1 MLTRLLAP
9 CLAALAAALPTL
21 PLHAAGALDPLY
33 GSGGRVVTD
42 FDQRPETAAASLL
55 LPDGRLLV
63 LAVRERELGSV
74 LVRYAPDGAVEKLR
88 FMPPGVRGE
97 MLQPQALAR
106 QPDGRLLVAGA
117 SFAGSGLH
125 PRFFVQRFNAD
136 GTPDAGFGRGGRV
149 DADFPAA
156 LITASAM
163 KLLVLDGG
171 RIWLLG
177 RINTAAADGGVR
189 AVLLALHADGTP
201 DSAVGAG
208 GQRLLPGLATVN
220 DALVRPEGVVVV
232 GAAGLS
238 NFDPLPPA
246 LVIARLDPADGRYDS
261 RFGNAGLTQQ
271 PATRGEAF
279 TTVVA
284 LPDGRLVA
292 AGNVAGVLAG
302 GLPSPLR
309 LRRFGADGSAD
320 ATMAEPLLTLPEGV
334 RLAQH
339 EGTLWLAGRTAAG
352 PAADLALWRLTEGG
366 AIDGSFGSNSRVAA
380 DFGGNETLVTLQ
392 VQADGKPL
400 LLGTRLGSD
409 NGTDLVL
416 ARIDPAAVE
425 AQPATS
431 PSMRSTSKSRPRTEP
446 SSVASRSLF
455 QRSSGAP
462 LTYQLLPL
470 SARISP

>member
-1 MLTRLLAP
+1 MLTRLLSP
-9 CLAALAAALPTL
+9 CLAALTAALPAP

-42 FDQRPETAAASLL
+42 FGGAEAAAASLL

-63 LAVRERELGSV
+63 LAVRERERGSV
-74 LVRYAPDGAVEKLR
+74 LLRHAPDGALEKLR

-97 MLQPQALAR
+97 TLQPQALAR

-117 SFAGSGLH
+117 SFSGSGLH

-136 GTPDAGFGRGGRV
+136 GTADAGFGSGGRV

-156 LITASAM
+156 LISASAM

-177 RINTAAADGGVR
+177 RINIAPADGGVR
-189 AVLLALHADGTP
+189 AVLLALNPDGTP
-201 DSAVGAG
+201 DTAVGAG

-220 DALVRPEGVVVV
+220 DALVRPEGVVIV

-238 NFDPLPPA
+238 TLDPLPPA
-246 LVIARLDPADGRYDS
+246 LVIARLDPTDGRYDS
-261 RFGNAGLTQQ
+261 HFGNAGLTQQ
-271 PATRGEAF
+271 PAARGEAF
-279 TTVVA
+279 TSVVA
-284 LPDGRLVA
+284 LTDGRLVA

-302 GLPSPLR
+302 GIPSPLR
-309 LRRFGADGSAD
+309 LRRFHASGAPD
-320 ATMAEPLLTLPEGV
+320 ATMAEPLLTLPERV
-334 RLAQH
+334 QLAQH
-339 EGTLWLAGRTAAG
+339 EGTLWLAGRTPAG
-352 PAADLALWRLTEGG
+352 ATSDLVLWRLTDGG
-366 AIDGSFGSNSRVAA
+366 AIDTTFGASGRVVV
-380 DFGGNETLVTLQ
+380 DFGASETLAALQ

-400 LLGTRLGSD
+400 LVGTRLGAD

-416 ARIDPAAVE
+416 ARVDPAAVKV
-425 AQPATS
+425 QPATS

-446 SSVASRSLF
+446 SSAASASLF

>member
-1 MLTRLLAP
+1 MLTRLLST
-9 CLAALAAALPTL
+9 CLLALAGALPAQ

-33 GSGGRVVTD
+33 GNNGRVLTD
-42 FDQRPETAAASLL
+42 FDGRPEAAAASLL

-74 LVRYAPDGAVEKLR
+74 LVRHAVDGAVEKLR

-97 MLQPQALAR
+97 TLQPQALAR
-106 QPDGRLLVAGA
+106 QPDGRILVGGV
-117 SFAGSGLH
+117 SFTGSGLH
-125 PRFFVQRFNAD
+125 PRFFVQRFNPD
-136 GTPDAGFGRGGRV
+136 GAPDAGFGRGGRI
-149 DADFPAA
+149 DADFAA
-156 LITASAM
+156 AFITASAM

-177 RINTAAADGGVR
+177 RINTTPADGGVR
-189 AVLLALHADGTP
+189 AVLLALNPDGTP

-208 GQRLLPGLATVN
+208 GQRLLAGLATVN
-220 DALVRPEGVVVV
+220 DALVRPEGVVIV

-238 NFDPLPPA
+238 TLDPLPPA
-246 LVIARLDPADGRYDS
+246 LAIARLNPADGGYDG
-261 RFGNAGLTQQ
+261 RFGDAGLTQL
-271 PATRGEAF
+271 PAARGEAF
-279 TTVVA
+279 TSVVA

-309 LRRFGADGSAD
+309 LRRFGADGAPD
-320 ATMAEPLLTLPEGV
+320 ATMAEPLLALPERV
-334 RLAQH
+334 QLAQH
-339 EGTLWLAGRTAAG
+339 EGTLWLAGRTPAGAAS
-352 PAADLALWRLTEGG
+352 DLVLWRLTDGG
-366 AIDGSFGSNSRVAA
+366 AIDTTFGSAGRVAV
-380 DFGGNETLVTLQ
+380 DFGGSETLATLQ
-392 VQADGKPL
+392 VQPDGKPL
-400 LLGTRLGSD
+400 LLGTRLGAD

-416 ARIDPAAVE
+416 ARVDPAAAE
-425 AQPATS
+425 PQPATS

-446 SSVASRSLF
+446 SSAASRSLF

-470 SARISP
+470 SARIRP